1 MTRNAAEPPLAPR
14 RAGRLRRWRRGHPP
28 GPRRGK
34 NATPVVPA
42 SVAGAFHAGLGDTID
57 IVVAVVLGKAE
68 GDSSIDPVTKC

>member
-1 MTRNAAEPPLAPR
+1 MPPNRLWR
-14 RAGRLRRWRRGHPP
+14 RAALRVFAAGGAVARPVLAG
-28 GPRRGK
+28 GK